1 MGWVLNGVDLN
12 GVGLMADH
20 LGLQV
25 EPSKESF
32 TFVDCSQRSSG
43 GVVRDLEV
51 QIGNAL
57 FQVDFH
63 VLDIKLNRNSSLLLG
78 RAFLST
84 VGAVCNLKTNQLCLT
99 LIDPYVHYNPI
110 PVKKPQTPTRRINDP
125 RLIAACH
132 CGAEYETEYSASIE
146 THTATSIDSI
156 QKKSIDVPKKESVDN
171 SPEDW
176 ENDYYN
182 PVMAVNNATPEIH
195 DDLFDEEYG
204 RKGIFVYKFCPL
216 NTSRNRFTSCRSLWE
231 RNSLQS
237 NKDPDGYARA
247 IDGHALQVSRED
259 IADILQMANGADNL
273 FMQQRTVPAHQKF
286 YWEENDEYGVY
297 RDDQGCARDVDGN
310 IINVSKDDIKK
321 LMERASRDE
330 HSYICLP
337 EHASSFT
344 HTKLVP

>member
-63 VLDIKLNRNSSLLLG
+63 VLDIKLNRNSSLLIG
-78 RAFLST
+78 TAFLST

-156 QKKSIDVPKKESVDN
+156 HTKSIDVPKKESVDN

-195 DDLFDEEYG
+195 DVLFDEEYG
-204 RKGIFVYKFCPL
+204 RKGIFVYKFRPL
-216 NTSRNRFTSCRSLWE
+216 NTSRNRFTSCKSLWE

-237 NKDPDGYARA
+237 NK
-247 IDGHALQVSRED
+247 
-259 IADILQMANGADNL
+259 
-273 FMQQRTVPAHQKF
+273 
-286 YWEENDEYGVY
+286 
-297 RDDQGCARDVDGN
+297 
-310 IINVSKDDIKK
+310 
-321 LMERASRDE
+321 
-330 HSYICLP
+330 
-337 EHASSFT
+337 
-344 HTKLVP
+344 